1 MLAEEIVF
9 SMEEEP
15 YRWRDVILAAVR
27 RGDWRAAERR
37 TREGAAATNHAES
50 TDNPLPPEAI
60 DEAGREFR
68 YDRDLV
74 TAQSMEEWLAKR
86 NLSVTDWAGHLERQ
100 LERNRWS
107 ETLADL
113 VARYPINDEDAARLT
128 LIDVTCSGELRK
140 WAQTLAAH
148 AAVHSRM
155 APATEATLE
164 RSSITPSREVAAVAS
179 LLELAGEEVLETTRR
194 LEHIEDS
201 FDRFRNAQLTDRALQ
216 DFVGQR
222 QLDWVRFDCRIM
234 SFPDEGMAAEAAL
247 LLREDDEGF
256 TGVYSVAHAEP
267 RSEKFFLDEI
277 EAPIRDR
284 FLGVRAGDVLGPMRI
299 NDEFRLYQ
307 IEEKLLPKVDDP
319 EVRKRAEDGV
329 LKAALARQV
338 NQKAVQWHAALSQ

>member
-27 RGDWRAAERR
+27 RGDWHVAEQR
-37 TREGAAATNHAES
+37 TREGAAATNHAETTS
-50 TDNPLPPEAI
+50 DPLPGDAV

-86 NLSVTDWAGHLERQ
+86 DLSVTDWAGHLERQ
-100 LERNRWS
+100 LERKRWS
-107 ETLADL
+107 DQLDEL
-113 VARYPINDEDAARLT
+113 VARYPLADDEAARLT

-164 RSSITPSREVAAVAS
+164 RSSITPSREVAAVAA
-179 LLELAGEEVLETTRR
+179 LLDLSGEEVLETTRR

-201 FDRFRNAQLTDRALQ
+201 FDRFRAAQLTDRALQ

-222 QLDWVRFDCRIM
+222 QLDWVRFDCRMM
-234 SFPDEGMAAEAAL
+234 SFPEESMAAEAAMM
-247 LLREDDEGF
+247 LREDDEGF
-256 TGVYSVAHAEP
+256 TGVYSVAHAQP
-267 RSEKFFLDEI
+267 KTAKFFLDEV
-277 EAPIRDR
+277 EGPLRER
-284 FLGVRAGDVLGPMRI
+284 FLGARAGDLLGPVRV
-299 NDEFRLYQ
+299 NDEYHLYQ
-307 IEEKLLPKVDDP
+307 IEEKLLPTATDP
-319 EVRKRAEDGV
+319 EVRRRAEEGV
-329 LKAALARQV
+329 LKVALARQTNDKV
-338 NQKAVQWHAALSQ
+338 RWHDAPSR